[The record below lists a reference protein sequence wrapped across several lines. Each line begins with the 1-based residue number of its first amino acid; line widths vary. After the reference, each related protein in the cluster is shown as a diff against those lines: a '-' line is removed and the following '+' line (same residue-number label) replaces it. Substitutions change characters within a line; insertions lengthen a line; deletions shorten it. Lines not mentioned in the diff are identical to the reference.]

1 MTPRVPLPR
10 KRTSRFFIPWR
21 LRVEASA
28 RESNRVERVIS
39 VARIFLAVIA
49 LFTLALDPVEPA
61 AYAPVARALLVLFA
75 GHSVAA
81 LLVLRTRPRKA
92 GAFALTTFAVDLLAA
107 ALTLPME
114 APNSPFYAFFLFVFA
129 SAAFRWGFRETLAT
143 TAAGLVFIV
152 LHQRALDYIP
162 AMNVLGFDNPNRLI
176 VRAAYLV
183 MMGLLLGYI
192 AEEGRQL
199 RAETAA
205 VVHLLSK
212 IRVDLNVTR
221 ALTTAANETVRIF
234 DGSHL
239 LLVVEEL
246 HGNRMFR
253 WDTIGGWSLAS
264 TTVRGESSALDRPT
278 YFFGR
283 IDQSMA
289 VVRRK
294 WPWSS
299 RPWYETL
306 PIDSVGHSVDSPAAL
321 VPDGFAAAYPFRRL
335 ILAPVNFGD
344 EWAGRIFIFEPR
356 RNVPLVEL
364 AEFLRTLIRQVS
376 PAVFNVYLQNRLQAK
391 AGALERARVARE
403 LHDGVIQSLIGVEMQ
418 LEVLRGQA
426 PLKDTTIAGEML
438 RLQNVVRDEVL
449 NLRDLMQQMRPAE
462 FDPDELLSHFADMVQ
477 NFGRDTGIRARFVTD
492 LKQVPLERHVCFEL
506 VRIVQEGLAN
516 IRKHSAAKH
525 VTVRFGLRDA
535 SWRLEIDD
543 DGRGFP
549 FEGRLSH
556 IELDAREAGPV
567 IIKERV
573 RAIGGQLAINSTPGR
588 GSRLE
593 VLVPQEGRG

>member
-10 KRTSRFFIPWR
+10 KRASRFFIPWR
-21 LRVEASA
+21 LRAEASP
-28 RESNRVERVIS
+28 RESIRVERVIS
-39 VARIFLAVIA
+39 VSRMFLAVIA
-49 LFTLALDPVEPA
+49 LFTLDLDPVQPA

-75 GHSVAA
+75 GHSIAA
-81 LLVLRTRPRKA
+81 LLVLRTRPRKPH
-92 GAFALTTFAVDLLAA
+92 AFALTTFSVDLIAA
-107 ALTLPME
+107 AMTLPME
-114 APNSPFYAFFLFVFA
+114 APNSPFFAFFLFVFA

-143 TAAGLVFIV
+143 TGAGLLLIM
-152 LHQRALDYIP
+152 LHQRAVVYIP
-162 AMNVLGFDNPNRLI
+162 SLHFLGYDDPNRLI
-176 VRAAYLV
+176 VRTAYLV
-183 MMGLLLGYI
+183 MMGLLLGYL

-212 IRVDLNVTR
+212 VRVDLNVTR
-221 ALTTAANETVRIF
+221 ALTTVANETVRIF
-234 DGSHL
+234 DASHL

-246 HGNRMFR
+246 DGHRIFR
-253 WDTIGGWSLAS
+253 WDTVGGWSLAS
-264 TTVRGESSALDRPT
+264 TTVRGESSAVDRPA
-278 YFFGR
+278 YFFGAL
-283 IDQSMA
+283 DHSMA
-289 VVRRK
+289 LVRHK

-299 RPWYETL
+299 RLWYETL
-306 PIDSVGHSVDSPAAL
+306 ALDSTGRVVDTPL
-321 VPDGFAAAYPFRRL
+321 VTVPDAFVAAYPFRRL
-335 ILAPVNFGD
+335 LVAPVNFGD
-344 EWAGRIFIFEPR
+344 EWTGRIFIFEPR

-418 LEVLRGQA
+418 LEVLRTQK
-426 PLKDTTIAGEML
+426 PLRFTPAADELM
-438 RLQNVVRDEVL
+438 RLQHVVRDEVL

-477 NFGRDTGIRARFVTD
+477 HFGRDTGIRARFVTD

-525 VTVRFGLRDA
+525 VTVRFSLRDGA
-535 SWRLEIDD
+535 WRLEIDD

>member
-1 MTPRVPLPR
+1 MNPKVPHRR
-10 KRTSRFFIPWR
+10 KRIARFFMPLR
-21 LRVEASA
+21 LRADVSPGD
-28 RESNRVERVIS
+28 SIRVERVIS
-39 VARIFLAVIA
+39 VARMFLAVIA
-49 LFTLALDPVEPA
+49 LFTLDIDPVQPA
-61 AYAPVARALLVLFA
+61 GYAPIARALLILFA
-75 GHSVAA
+75 AHSVAA
-81 LLVLRTRPRKA
+81 ALVLRTRPRRA
-92 GAFALTTFAVDLLAA
+92 RAFALTTFSVDMLAA

-114 APNSPFYAFFLFVFA
+114 DPNSPFFAFFLFVLA

-143 TAAGLVFIV
+143 TAGALVIIL
-152 LHQRALDYIP
+152 LHQRAVEYLP
-162 AMNVLGFDNPNRLI
+162 AVSFLGYDDPNRLI

-183 MMGLLLGYI
+183 MMGLLLGYL
-192 AEEGRQL
+192 AEEGRQQ

-212 IRVDLNVTR
+212 VRVDLNVTR
-221 ALTTAANETVRIF
+221 ALTTVANEAVRIF
-234 DGSHL
+234 DASQL
-239 LLVVEEL
+239 LLVVEQL
-246 HGNRMFR
+246 DGHRMFR
-253 WDTIGGWSLAS
+253 WDTVGGWSLAS
-264 TTVRGESSALDRPT
+264 TTVRGESPAIDRPA
-278 YFFGR
+278 YFFGPL
-283 IDQSMA
+283 DQSIA
-289 VVRRK
+289 LVRHK

-299 RPWYETL
+299 RVWYDTL
-306 PIDSVGHSVDSPAAL
+306 ALDPAGRLMPPQVVA
-321 VPDGFAAAYPFRRL
+321 VPDAFVSAYPFRRL
-335 ILAPVNFGD
+335 IVSPVTFGD
-344 EWAGRIFIFEPR
+344 EWTGRIFIFEPR
-356 RNVPLVEL
+356 RNVPLIEL
-364 AEFLRTLIRQVS
+364 TEFLRTLIRQVS

-426 PLKDTTIAGEML
+426 PLKDSPTGAEVL

-462 FDPDELLSHFADMVQ
+462 FDPDELLEHFADMVQ
-477 NFGRDTGIRARFVTD
+477 HFGRDTGIRSRFVTD

-525 VTVRFGLRDA
+525 VMVRFGLKDGA
-535 SWRLEIDD
+535 WRLEIDD

-556 IELDAREAGPV
+556 IELDARSAGPV

-573 RAIGGQLAINSTPGR
+573 RAIGGQLAIDSTPGR